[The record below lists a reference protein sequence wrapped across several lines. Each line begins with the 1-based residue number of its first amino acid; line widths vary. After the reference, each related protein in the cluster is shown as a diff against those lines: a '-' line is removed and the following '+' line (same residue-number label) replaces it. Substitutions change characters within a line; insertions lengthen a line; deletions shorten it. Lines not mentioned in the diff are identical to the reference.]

1 MFLIKSLDSL
11 LPAPTSQTG
20 GCASS
25 PSGVHLSS
33 CPCNLVNTFQMSLM
47 EIMCGFVPLRL
58 QAITALLSKE
68 DPLGQSCTALT
79 AATTAEPALRVGGDA
94 VKYATKLGERKSRR
108 LLNYSGVC
116 LALSCRGSYCTV
128 EGLEL
133 VADTP
138 WLPSKSLRLNKPI
151 KVL

>member
-33 CPCNLVNTFQMSLM
+33 CPYNLVNTFQMSLM

-68 DPLGQSCTALT
+68 DPLGQSYTALT
-79 AATTAEPALRVGGDA
+79 AATTAKPALRVGGDT
-94 VKYATKLGERKSRR
+94 VRYATKLDERKSRR
-108 LLNYSGVC
+108 LLNHSSLFGP
-116 LALSCRGSYCTV
+116 LLQRELLYC
-128 EGLEL
+128 GGFKLL
-133 VADTP
+133 ADTA
-138 WLPSKSLRLNKPI
+138 WLRSKSPRLNKPI